1 MACIVFLSELNLDN
15 PGFQSPGA
23 PPSDPP
29 SSGSSSDSAADR
41 RTCESCHRWMSK
53 KTFDRHTL
61 CVSCCG
67 SECDIDHRCEECTDW
82 PEEDVLLYVKHRRT
96 HKYRRSKSKPPPP
109 PAAPSVP
116 SSQPCI
122 SDVESR
128 LELLISQ
135 VSALT
140 ELFTARLA
148 APQAFC
154 VSPSASQAPSQAQL
168 ESDARGSHPVGT
180 AGFHQELQA
189 LGGSGRSLMQ
199 PVPSMI
205 VRLS

>member
-1 MACIVFLSELNLDN
+1 
-15 PGFQSPGA
+15 
-23 PPSDPP
+23 
-29 SSGSSSDSAADR
+29 
-41 RTCESCHRWMSK
+41 MSK

-61 CVSCCG
+61 CVSCRG

-82 PEEDVLLYVKHRRT
+82 PEEDVLLYVKHRPT
-96 HKYRRSKSKPPPP
+96 LKSRRSKSKPQAPPPPPP

-128 LELLISQ
+128 LELLTSQ

-154 VSPSASQAPSQAQL
+154 DSPSASQAPSQARL
-168 ESDARGSHPVGT
+168 ESDAHGPHPVGT
-180 AGFHQELQA
+180 AGFHQE
-189 LGGSGRSLMQ
+189 
-199 PVPSMI
+199 
-205 VRLS
+205 